1 MMTDPNQ
8 FFAIAE
14 KQRRDLLWSLFGPS
28 LLDSSLSPN
37 VSTLLHALDE
47 SSLAAVVL
55 SDEYEA
61 PARLGF
67 RFEQLW
73 QTALNLSHIE
83 HYANTQII
91 QHGKTLGELDLLLPV
106 TDHTLHI
113 ELALKFYLG
122 VEDDWIGPNR
132 RDLLSRK
139 IAHTFEHQLPLASR
153 PTAQDQIKELCPIP
167 VTSYPIMRGCLFA
180 PAHGLNAAPLPE
192 EIAPDHW
199 SGYWCPVNHLDC
211 LPEANWFVLS
221 KPDWISPVKSSFVIN
236 NSELI
241 RYLKVTYRHVK
252 TPLAIA
258 RMSQFAL
265 PNGGYC
271 WGEVERWMMV
281 APDWH

>member
-1 MMTDPNQ
+1 MMTDTNQ

-28 LLDSSLSPN
+28 LLDSSLAPDLIS
-37 VSTLLHALDE
+37 LLPSLDE
-47 SSLAAVVL
+47 KSLKAATL
-55 SDEYEA
+55 SDEYDA

-73 QTALNLSHIE
+73 QTALDLSHTE
-83 HYANTQII
+83 HYANTQIT
-91 QHGKTLGELDLLLPV
+91 QNGKTLGELDLLIPFAN
-106 TDHTLHI
+106 HSIHI

-139 IAHTFEHQLPLASR
+139 IAHTLEHQLPLASR
-153 PTAQDQIKELCPIP
+153 PAAQERIQQLCPMP

-180 PAHGLNAAPLPE
+180 PAHGVQAAPLPK
-192 EIAPDHW
+192 EIATDHW
-199 SGYWCPVNHLDC
+199 SGYWCPVDRSDC
-211 LPEANWFVLS
+211 LPEGHWFVLS
-221 KPDWISPVKSSFVIN
+221 KPDWISPVKSSFAISK
-236 NSELI
+236 SELVH
-241 RYLKVTYRHVK
+241 YLNVTYQHIR

-258 RMSQFAL
+258 RMAQFEL
-265 PNGGYC
+265 PDGQHC